1 MNKFTKFLS
10 IYLLPVLGLI
20 FYSCIDDPVYPDG
33 NIVNV
38 SLHDFYG
45 EKHRFNINLERYF
58 VSPGDAP
65 ITILTQSE
73 FIFNTYQSPY
83 DMVITSDNTPYI
95 FKYTGITSKNIKP
108 LYYDYESAHFTRL
121 DIRIRIPEIKVEST
135 VYFVNFI
142 SDFNYLQEANR
153 FTMRT
158 GDSIMYCYLQVP
170 EHIHSTY
177 ISGKIIIF
185 EAENWGNK
193 ENINYKRFGYKESDS
208 LNGASTIVFTESD
221 LEYDLPDI
229 LTSFSNTPPAGRNG
243 NSLVSISF
251 PGYSK
256 SADLVLI
263 GGTTGNFDFII
274 PALPLDNNVRFTGT
288 YDGGNYLDKAFK
300 SELFELGDNCVI
312 THKEPISLVSP
323 AYGDSNVTGSTI
335 FKIYDDQ
342 PGGVYLYEFNI
353 SGAHRPLR
361 IYTERKELKFS
372 EILTREFEWRPNS
385 QYIWF
390 ARKFPGFA
398 NVDELLS
405 TPYTLS
411 SKYNATQS
419 TEPRY
424 FYTGP

>member
-1 MNKFTKFLS
+1 MNKFTKSLS

-20 FYSCIDDPVYPDG
+20 FYSCIDDPVYPEG
-33 NIVNV
+33 NLVNV

-45 EKHRFNINLERYF
+45 EKYRFNSIFDRFLL
-58 VSPGDAP
+58 SPGDAP

-83 DMVITSDNTPYI
+83 DIVITSDNSSFIY
-95 FKYTGITSKNIKP
+95 KYMGITSKKIKP
-108 LYYDYESAHFTRL
+108 LYYGLLESPNFTRL
-121 DIRIRIPEIKVEST
+121 DIRIRIPEIKEKST

-142 SDFNYLQEANR
+142 SDFNYLQEANQ

-158 GDSIMYCYLQVP
+158 GDSIMYCFLQVP
-170 EHIHSTY
+170 VHIYSTY
-177 ISGKIIIF
+177 FSGKIIIF
-185 EAENWGNK
+185 EAENWRNK
-193 ENINYKRFGYKESDS
+193 GNINYKRFGYKESDS
-208 LNGASTIVFTESD
+208 LYRDSTIVFTESD

-256 SADLVLI
+256 SADLVLV
-263 GGTTGNFDFII
+263 GGTTDNFDFII

-288 YDGGNYLDKAFK
+288 YDGGNYLDRAFK

-342 PGGVYLYEFNI
+342 PGGVYVYEFN
-353 SGAHRPLR
+353 SGYTGPLR
-361 IYTERKELKFS
+361 IYTIRKDLKFS
-372 EILTREFEWRPNS
+372 EILTRGFVWRPNT

-390 ARKFPGFA
+390 VRKFPGFA

-405 TPYTLS
+405 SPYTLNP
-411 SKYNATQS
+411 KYNATQS